1 MMGDK
6 QTKEDFELLTANQ
19 SRQIIRRF
27 INNNELVEKLVDIM
41 DEDVVSGHVLKDI
54 LCSNSTF
61 DKI

>member
-1 MMGDK
+1 M
-6 QTKEDFELLTANQ
+6 TANQ